1 MYSLEPEVSSR
12 REYRN
17 LLEIMPLRALRDVIL
32 EKLAEGAR
40 KLVPD
45 DSGTVLVRDLSNNC
59 LAREPGRKE
68 KKKRS
73 RKDLPDALRILY
85 QRPDEI

>member
-12 REYRN
+12 RENRI
-17 LLEIMPLRALRDVIL
+17 LLEIMPLQALRDVIL

-45 DSGTVLVRDLSNNC
+45 DSGTVLVRDLSNSC

-85 QRPDEI
+85 RPPDEI

>member
-1 MYSLEPEVSSR
+1 
-12 REYRN
+12 
-17 LLEIMPLRALRDVIL
+17 MPLRALRDVIL

-59 LAREPGRKE
+59 LAREPGWKE

-85 QRPDEI
+85 RCPDEI